1 MKTPHAYLIWMW
13 RSNTQ
18 KQHIISSICEWYIMI
33 SYAAKSC
40 TTKRMVVKPFS
51 MGCGYHPQPFR
62 MDQASWQVVHW
73 PTLRWAYLGVFA
85 SEVEGVAK
93 KQGNTPPQ
101 YSGKIDQN
109 WAFDLV
115 FTMLCVYHHSRPR
128 TAKVRKTGFSSRAA
142 WVSSLY
148 GYVGRRTGISIPTNV
163 AWRVCASA
171 RGTCSSVAWL
181 VCRSILERYY

>member
-18 KQHIISSICEWYIMI
+18 KQHIISSMCEWYIMI

-40 TTKRMVVKPFS
+40 ATKRMLVKPFS

-73 PTLRWAYLGVFA
+73 PTLRWAYLGVFS

-109 WAFDLV
+109 WAWPGIYSVFIQCFVCIIIPGPELQKYAKLV
-115 FTMLCVYHHSRPR
+115 FHPEQL
-128 TAKVRKTGFSSRAA
+128 GFL
-142 WVSSLY
+142 VFMDM
-148 GYVGRRTGISIPTNV
+148 
-163 AWRVCASA
+163 
-171 RGTCSSVAWL
+171 SVDEL
-181 VCRSILERYY
+181 V